1 MITTNRTYPWSS
13 MTQTLR
19 NACAKLADLSSCRA
33 EIFQII
39 QDLSI
44 FIPIQWYK
52 YLILH
57 VQNIFW
63 DSHILQYSQWSI
75 VTFYHLLIRLP
86 VYRSI
91 VSNVNKNKMNLCQV
105 VFISVLVSNL
115 TLLEQISCATT
126 ETLSCFDDVQLLLKQ
141 SICARNHTYRKL

>member
-1 MITTNRTYPWSS
+1 MIVQDFPWRRSHFGY
-13 MTQTLR
+13 MQG
-19 NACAKLADLSSCRA
+19 ACAELTDLSSSRA

-63 DSHILQYSQWSI
+63 DSHILQHSQSGLYSPFITYSSDFRF
-75 VTFYHLLIRLP
+75 TDLLSP
-86 VYRSI
+86 
-91 VSNVNKNKMNLCQV
+91 M
-105 VFISVLVSNL
+105 
-115 TLLEQISCATT
+115 
-126 ETLSCFDDVQLLLKQ
+126 
-141 SICARNHTYRKL
+141 